1 MKRHSAAIMRCGAIK
16 GGVRSV
22 GLWKRSGRSGRR
34 GERVLKSQP
43 GWRGVN
49 QVRRLRILMTVIAV
63 VILISV
69 TAGLLLVWY
78 QLHPSLE
85 KELFASS
92 APEYSE
98 PVQSSA
104 ASSAPDILVL
114 VGSGQGL
121 MEGVVPD
128 LTEQDGVQVDKRL
141 AAAYEEMKKAAADS
155 GVALKITRGYV
166 TAEQQ
171 EALYKQKVQELV
183 AAGYTQVR
191 AEDTA
196 QSLVERGGYSEY
208 QTGLA
213 VDFELTGG
221 TGGAQSEWLLV
232 NGPQYGF
239 VLRYP
244 ENKTSVTQKN
254 AEPQHFRYVGQENA
268 QRMRQMG
275 FCLEE
280 YVSYL
285 SKQLKK

>member
-1 MKRHSAAIMRCGAIK
+1 M
-16 GGVRSV
+16 
-22 GLWKRSGRSGRR
+22 GLWKKDDRLGRR

-63 VILISV
+63 IILISV
-69 TAGLLLVWY
+69 TAGLLLVWF

-85 KELFASS
+85 KELFTSS

-104 ASSAPDILVL
+104 GSAPDLLVL
-114 VGSGQGL
+114 VGSGRGL

-128 LTEQDGVQVDKRL
+128 LTELDGVQVDKRL
-141 AAAYEEMKKAAADS
+141 AAAYEEMEKAAADD
-155 GVALKITRGYV
+155 GVALKISRGYV

-171 EALYKQKVQELV
+171 EELYKQKVRELV

-191 AEDTA
+191 AEDAA

-221 TGGAQSEWLLV
+221 QQSQWLLV

-244 ENKTSVTQKN
+244 ENKESVTQKN
-254 AEPQHFRYVGQENA
+254 AEPRHFRYVGQENA
-268 QRMRQMG
+268 LRMRQMG

-285 SKQLKK
+285 SKQSKK

>member
-1 MKRHSAAIMRCGAIK
+1 M
-16 GGVRSV
+16 
-22 GLWKRSGRSGRR
+22 GLWKRDGRSGSR
-34 GERVLKSQP
+34 GNKVLKSQP
-43 GWRGVN
+43 GWRSVN
-49 QVRRLRILMTVIAV
+49 QVRRLRILMTVVAV

-69 TAGLLLVWY
+69 TAGLLLVWH

-98 PVQSSA
+98 PAQSSV
-104 ASSAPDILVL
+104 ASSAPELLILVNSDRSL
-114 VGSGQGL
+114 AQS
-121 MEGVVPD
+121 VVPD
-128 LTEQDGVQVDKRL
+128 LTKEDGVEVDKRL
-141 AAAYEEMKKAAADS
+141 AAAYEEMKRSAAED
-155 GVALKITRGYV
+155 GVTLNITRGYV

-171 EALYKQKVQELV
+171 EELYKQKVQELV
-183 AAGYTQVR
+183 ASGYTQVR

-196 QSLVERGGYSEY
+196 QSMVERGGHSEY

-221 TGGAQSEWLLV
+221 AGGAESKWLLV
-232 NGPQYGF
+232 NSPQYGF

-244 ENKTSVTQKN
+244 ENKTSVTQRG

-285 SKQLKK
+285 AKQSKK

>member
-1 MKRHSAAIMRCGAIK
+1 M
-16 GGVRSV
+16 
-22 GLWKRSGRSGRR
+22 GLWKKDGRSGRR
-34 GERVLKSQP
+34 GDKVFKSQP
-43 GWRGVN
+43 GWRSVN
-49 QVRRLRILMTVIAV
+49 QVRRLRILMTIVAV

-69 TAGLLLVWY
+69 TAGLLLIWY

-98 PVQSSA
+98 PVQSA
-104 ASSAPDILVL
+104 ASSAPELLLLVNSNRSL
-114 VGSGQGL
+114 SESVT
-121 MEGVVPD
+121 PD
-128 LTEQDGVQVDKRL
+128 LTELEGIQVDKRL
-141 AAAYEEMKKAAADS
+141 AAAYEEMKKAAAAD
-155 GVALKITRGYV
+155 GITLKITRGYV

-171 EALYKQKVQELV
+171 EEQYKKKVQELV
-183 AAGYTQVR
+183 ASGYTQVR

-213 VDFELTGG
+213 VDFELTDGA
-221 TGGAQSEWLLV
+221 GGAQSKWLLV
-232 NGPQYGF
+232 NSPQYGF

-254 AEPQHFRYVGQENA
+254 AEPQHFRYVGQDNA

-285 SKQLKK
+285 FKQSK